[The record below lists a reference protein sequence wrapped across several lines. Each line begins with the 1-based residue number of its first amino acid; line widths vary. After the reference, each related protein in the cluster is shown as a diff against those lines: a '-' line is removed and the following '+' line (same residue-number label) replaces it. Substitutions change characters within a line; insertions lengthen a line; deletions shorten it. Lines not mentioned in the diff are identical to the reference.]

1 MYMQII
7 SVLFLLFIGRIKRQ
21 SRLSYNSNY
30 DDKRKG
36 TYRNRRKLDD
46 QLDRT
51 ESLETD
57 QIKDH
62 MTKEGSNTSKKMSL
76 ITQLVAYK
84 ISTLEF
90 HFTSSI

>member
-1 MYMQII
+1 M
-7 SVLFLLFIGRIKRQ
+7 
-21 SRLSYNSNY
+21 SYNSNY

-36 TYRNRRKLDD
+36 TYRNCRKLDD

-51 ESLETD
+51 ESLEID

-76 ITQLVAYK
+76 IT
-84 ISTLEF
+84 
-90 HFTSSI
+90 